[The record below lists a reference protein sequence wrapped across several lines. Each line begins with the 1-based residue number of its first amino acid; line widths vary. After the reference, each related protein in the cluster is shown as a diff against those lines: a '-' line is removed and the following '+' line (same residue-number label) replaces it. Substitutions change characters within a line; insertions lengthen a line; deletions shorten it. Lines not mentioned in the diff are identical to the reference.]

1 MVTDFNLGER
11 ASAWARALAIQVDGK
26 LVVAGGRHIVD
37 CGVDCSWRF
46 ALARYTTNGKLDPSF
61 GRRGKVLTRLGSGVG
76 VAEAAAVAI
85 QRDGKIVAAGG
96 GAGYFALARYSASGT
111 LDPTFGTAG
120 RVMTRFR

>member
-1 MVTDFNLGER
+1 MPLRCSPRITGIGITAAAGALLALTAPAVSSLGQSFGNGRALAER
-11 ASAWARALAIQVDGK
+11 ASSSRDLAYAL
-26 LVVAGGRHIVD
+26 
-37 CGVDCSWRF
+37 
-46 ALARYTTNGKLDPSF
+46 
-61 GRRGKVLTRLGSGVG
+61 
-76 VAEAAAVAI
+76 AI